1 MIARFAI
8 VVVALLASASAMA
21 EPLSPDA
28 ARRFVAGKLF
38 AFSCFDGSRGAGRIY
53 ADGSVIGTVQFGG
66 NGPARSV
73 WLPAGTLR
81 AKGDAVCASISGMS
95 FEPCFR
101 VDRTSD
107 HSFRGSLSGF
117 GLAYCDF
124 TRRVNVAGI
133 APRRHRSGPLP
144 LSAGR
149 TGKAE

>member
-8 VVVALLASASAMA
+8 AAALLISTSALA
-21 EPLSPDA
+21 EPLSPEA

-53 ADGSVIGTVQFGG
+53 ADGSVIGTIQFGG
-66 NGPARSV
+66 SGPARSV

-81 AKGDAVCASISGMS
+81 PKGDAGCASINGMS

-117 GLAYCDF
+117 
-124 TRRVNVAGI
+124 
-133 APRRHRSGPLP
+133 
-144 LSAGR
+144 
-149 TGKAE
+149 